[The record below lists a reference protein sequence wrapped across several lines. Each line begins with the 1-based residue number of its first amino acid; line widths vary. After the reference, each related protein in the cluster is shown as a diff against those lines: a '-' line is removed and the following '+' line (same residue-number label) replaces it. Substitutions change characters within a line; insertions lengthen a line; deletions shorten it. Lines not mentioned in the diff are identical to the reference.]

1 MSSLRQ
7 LCARPEAQRA
17 IVNSGGVASLVAIAR
32 DAEVDLSAKRTAQQA
47 LKMLSINSIAS
58 TPYSADP
65 LVTRSLSALCNNAC
79 RLLVENVDDLL
90 RSAVHNGV
98 QQNRRN
104 SD

>member
-1 MSSLRQ
+1 MRSW
-7 LCARPEAQRA
+7 
-17 IVNSGGVASLVAIAR
+17 VAPCLTC
-32 DAEVDLSAKRTAQQA
+32 RTLTLPPFSMNA
-47 LKMLSINSIAS
+47 KMLSINSIAS